1 MERTEAPLDI
11 GTAAPQTERAGSS
24 QGSGTAPA
32 SAVYGAI
39 QGEKYVGSPLLDAGA
54 GGPGGGGAG
63 RNRWRWGGG
72 GGGGGGAGGGPVSAV
87 VAAVA
92 GYVTARS
99 RADPHFFFK
108 LVAECGND
116 AVIIVGVNMA
126 ARGSRFLHEIEFVLC
141 HLTVSLLC
149 DVALVSMLA
158 PTVGVARPATGLG
171 AALARLPANVFEPSS
186 IASKL
191 GCLVYKGVLYAFTG
205 AVMGYTGTQV
215 RLNACRGA
223 VALAGVPLGHVYERS
238 TFHAGGASP
247 DRPEGGS
254 RPGVCAASHD
264 AGPHPDRP
272 RVVVL
277 HGRVLQ
283 HPVRMTLC
291 RSGSLLLLRPILTY
305 AHRARL
311 QVPGPR
317 WLGKVPLPSLPWCRE
332 QKRVRLAPLCEQRVW
347 VEPVAPH
354 RGRPGCQQVPRGAQ
368 GSGRNAILARALRQV
383 RGAQGIARRLS
394 APGVST

>member
-1 MERTEAPLDI
+1 
-11 GTAAPQTERAGSS
+11 
-24 QGSGTAPA
+24 
-32 SAVYGAI
+32 
-39 QGEKYVGSPLLDAGA
+39 
-54 GGPGGGGAG
+54 
-63 RNRWRWGGG
+63 
-72 GGGGGGAGGGPVSAV
+72 VSAV

-215 RLNACRGA
+215 VHRLTDLKEALDPAFVPPATMQDPILTGLGWLFFMGVSSNIRYQ
-223 VALAGVPLGHVYERS
+223 ALAGSEKYLFRAFPGAVSKSASVLLRFANNVFGSSQWLRI
-238 TFHAGGASP
+238 ADALGASK
-247 DRPEGGS
+247 S
-254 RPGVCAASHD
+254 REVLKGQD
-264 AGPHPDRP
+264 AT
-272 RVVVL
+272 
-277 HGRVLQ
+277 Q
-283 HPVRMTLC
+283 
-291 RSGSLLLLRPILTY
+291 SLRELY
-305 AHRARL
+305 ARFEER
-311 QVPGPR
+311 
-317 WLGKVPLPSLPWCRE
+317 K
-332 QKRVRLAPLCEQRVW
+332 
-347 VEPVAPH
+347 
-354 RGRPGCQQVPRGAQ
+354 
-368 GSGRNAILARALRQV
+368 ALR
-383 RGAQGIARRLS
+383 AA
-394 APGVST
+394 